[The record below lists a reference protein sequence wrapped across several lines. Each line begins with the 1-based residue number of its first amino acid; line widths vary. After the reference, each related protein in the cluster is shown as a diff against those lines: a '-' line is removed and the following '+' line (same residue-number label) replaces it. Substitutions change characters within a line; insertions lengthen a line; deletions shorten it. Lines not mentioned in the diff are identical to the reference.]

1 MVRQARRSVRLYCS
15 TCQMQSLQSVLWPPC
30 AQQHCLMKK
39 LMLMKQFNKIS
50 DEELAAY
57 LEGMLSDKESAKV
70 DAAMDIDT
78 LEILNVSR
86 KAIEEFP
93 SDNVI
98 SLPSW
103 GNVAAAS
110 IRPMYE
116 PLAMAGF
123 LGDSNADET
132 ADEETEDDDE

>member
-1 MVRQARRSVRLYCS
+1 
-15 TCQMQSLQSVLWPPC
+15 
-30 AQQHCLMKK
+30 MKR
-39 LMLMKQFNKIS
+39 FNKIS

-57 LEGMLSDKESAKV
+57 LEGMLSEKESARI

-78 LEILNVSR
+78 LETLNVSS
-86 KAIEEFP
+86 KAIDEFP

-98 SLPSW
+98 TLPFW

-132 ADEETEDDDE
+132 ADEESDTDDE

>member
-1 MVRQARRSVRLYCS
+1 
-15 TCQMQSLQSVLWPPC
+15 
-30 AQQHCLMKK
+30 
-39 LMLMKQFNKIS
+39 MKQFNKIS

-57 LEGMLSDKESAKV
+57 LEGMLSDKESAMV

-86 KAIEEFP
+86 KALDEFP
-93 SDNVI
+93 TENVI

-103 GNVAAAS
+103 GNVSAAS

-132 ADEETEDDDE
+132 ADEEIEEDDE

>member
-1 MVRQARRSVRLYCS
+1 
-15 TCQMQSLQSVLWPPC
+15 
-30 AQQHCLMKK
+30 
-39 LMLMKQFNKIS
+39 MKQFNKIS

-57 LEGMLSDKESAKV
+57 LEDMLSEKEYARI

-86 KAIEEFP
+86 KAIDEFP
-93 SDNVI
+93 SESVI

-103 GNVAAAS
+103 KNVEAAS

-123 LGDSNADET
+123 LGDSNANET
-132 ADEETEDDDE
+132 AEEELEEDNE

>member
-1 MVRQARRSVRLYCS
+1 
-15 TCQMQSLQSVLWPPC
+15 
-30 AQQHCLMKK
+30 
-39 LMLMKQFNKIS
+39 MKQFNKIS

-57 LEGMLSDKESAKV
+57 LEGMLSDKESAMV

-78 LEILNVSR
+78 LEIIKVSR
-86 KAIEEFP
+86 KALDEFP
-93 SDNVI
+93 TDNII

-103 GNVAAAS
+103 ENVAAAS
-110 IRPMYE
+110 IRTMYE

-132 ADEETEDDDE
+132 ADEEIEEDDE

>member
-1 MVRQARRSVRLYCS
+1 
-15 TCQMQSLQSVLWPPC
+15 
-30 AQQHCLMKK
+30 
-39 LMLMKQFNKIS
+39 MKQFNKIS

-57 LEGMLSDKESAKV
+57 LEGMLSDKESAMV
-70 DAAMDIDT
+70 GAAMDIDMF
-78 LEILNVSR
+78 EILNVSR
-86 KAIEEFP
+86 KALDEFP
-93 SDNVI
+93 TDNVI

-103 GNVAAAS
+103 DNVAAAS

-132 ADEETEDDDE
+132 ANEEIEEDDE

>member
-1 MVRQARRSVRLYCS
+1 
-15 TCQMQSLQSVLWPPC
+15 
-30 AQQHCLMKK
+30 
-39 LMLMKQFNKIS
+39 MKQFNKIS

-57 LEGMLSDKESAKV
+57 LEGMLSDKESAEI

-86 KAIEEFP
+86 RVIDEFP

-98 SLPSW
+98 TLPSW
-103 GNVAAAS
+103 NNVAAAS

-123 LGDSNADET
+123 LGDSNIDET
-132 ADEETEDDDE
+132 AEEEVEEDNDE

>member
-1 MVRQARRSVRLYCS
+1 
-15 TCQMQSLQSVLWPPC
+15 
-30 AQQHCLMKK
+30 
-39 LMLMKQFNKIS
+39 MKQFNKIS

-57 LEGMLSDKESAKV
+57 LEGMLSDKESAMV

-78 LEILNVSR
+78 FEILNVSR
-86 KAIEEFP
+86 KALDEFP
-93 SDNVI
+93 TDNVI

-103 GNVAAAS
+103 DNVVATS

-132 ADEETEDDDE
+132 ADEELEEDNE

>member
-1 MVRQARRSVRLYCS
+1 
-15 TCQMQSLQSVLWPPC
+15 
-30 AQQHCLMKK
+30 
-39 LMLMKQFNKIS
+39 MKQFNKIS

-57 LEGMLSDKESAKV
+57 IEGMLSEKESARI
-70 DAAMDIDT
+70 DANMDIDT

-86 KAIEEFP
+86 KAMDEFP

-98 SLPSW
+98 TLPSW

-132 ADEETEDDDE
+132 ADEESDTDDE

>member
-1 MVRQARRSVRLYCS
+1 
-15 TCQMQSLQSVLWPPC
+15 
-30 AQQHCLMKK
+30 
-39 LMLMKQFNKIS
+39 MKQFNKIS

-57 LEGMLSDKESAKV
+57 LEGMLSDKESAMV

-86 KAIEEFP
+86 KALDEF
-93 SDNVI
+93 SADNVI

-103 GNVAAAS
+103 ENVAATS

-132 ADEETEDDDE
+132 ADEELEEDNE

>member
-1 MVRQARRSVRLYCS
+1 
-15 TCQMQSLQSVLWPPC
+15 
-30 AQQHCLMKK
+30 
-39 LMLMKQFNKIS
+39 MKQFNKIT

-57 LEGMLSDKESAKV
+57 LEGMLSENESARI

-86 KAIEEFP
+86 KALDEFP
-93 SDNVI
+93 TDNVI

-103 GNVAAAS
+103 NNVAAAS
-110 IRPMYE
+110 IQPMYQ

-123 LGDSNADET
+123 LGDSNVDET
-132 ADEETEDDDE
+132 AEEEVEEDN

>member
-1 MVRQARRSVRLYCS
+1 
-15 TCQMQSLQSVLWPPC
+15 
-30 AQQHCLMKK
+30 MKR
-39 LMLMKQFNKIS
+39 FNKIS

-57 LEGMLSDKESAKV
+57 LDGMLSNDGVSRI

-78 LEILNVSR
+78 FEVLNASR
-86 KAIEEFP
+86 KAVNEF
-93 SDNVI
+93 SSKNAV

-103 GNVAAAS
+103 DNVAATP
-110 IRPMYE
+110 IRPMYYE

-132 ADEETEDDDE
+132 ADEETDESGKE

>member
-1 MVRQARRSVRLYCS
+1 
-15 TCQMQSLQSVLWPPC
+15 
-30 AQQHCLMKK
+30 
-39 LMLMKQFNKIS
+39 MKQFNKIS

-57 LEGMLSDKESAKV
+57 LEGLLSDKDSALV

-86 KAIEEFP
+86 KALDEFQA
-93 SDNVI
+93 DNVI

-103 GNVAAAS
+103 ENVAATP

-123 LGDSNADET
+123 LGNSNADET
-132 ADEETEDDDE
+132 ANEESEEDGE

>member
-1 MVRQARRSVRLYCS
+1 MR
-15 TCQMQSLQSVLWPPC
+15 
-30 AQQHCLMKK
+30 
-39 LMLMKQFNKIS
+39 LMKQFNKIS

-57 LEGMLSDKESAKV
+57 LEGMLSDKGAAKV
-70 DAAMDIDT
+70 DAEMDIDT

-86 KAIEEFP
+86 KAIDEYP
-93 SDNVI
+93 SENVV

-103 GNVAAAS
+103 DNVAAVS

-132 ADEETEDDDE
+132 ADEELEEDNE

>member
-1 MVRQARRSVRLYCS
+1 
-15 TCQMQSLQSVLWPPC
+15 
-30 AQQHCLMKK
+30 
-39 LMLMKQFNKIS
+39 MKQFNKIS

-57 LEGMLSDKESAKV
+57 LEGMLSDKESAMV

-86 KAIEEFP
+86 KAIDEFP

-103 GNVAAAS
+103 NNLHKNGND
-110 IRPMYE
+110 
-116 PLAMAGF
+116 LAWP
-123 LGDSNADET
+123 
-132 ADEETEDDDE
+132 

>member
-1 MVRQARRSVRLYCS
+1 
-15 TCQMQSLQSVLWPPC
+15 
-30 AQQHCLMKK
+30 
-39 LMLMKQFNKIS
+39 MKQFYKIS

-57 LEGMLSDKESAKV
+57 LEGMLSEKESARI

-86 KAIEEFP
+86 KAMDEFP

-98 SLPSW
+98 TLPSW
-103 GNVAAAS
+103 ENVAATS
-110 IRPMYE
+110 IHPMYE

-132 ADEETEDDDE
+132 ADEESDTDDE

>member
-1 MVRQARRSVRLYCS
+1 
-15 TCQMQSLQSVLWPPC
+15 
-30 AQQHCLMKK
+30 
-39 LMLMKQFNKIS
+39 MKQFNKIS

-57 LEGMLSDKESAKV
+57 LEGMLSEKESARI

-86 KAIEEFP
+86 KAINEFP

-98 SLPSW
+98 TLPSW

-116 PLAMAGF
+116 PLVMAGF

-132 ADEETEDDDE
+132 ADEESDTDNDE

>member
-1 MVRQARRSVRLYCS
+1 
-15 TCQMQSLQSVLWPPC
+15 
-30 AQQHCLMKK
+30 
-39 LMLMKQFNKIS
+39 MKQFNKIS

-57 LEGMLSDKESAKV
+57 LEDILSDKESAMI

-78 LEILNVSR
+78 FEILNVSR
-86 KAIEEFP
+86 KALDEFP
-93 SDNVI
+93 TDNVI

-103 GNVAAAS
+103 DNVAAAS

-132 ADEETEDDDE
+132 ADEELEEDNE

>member
-1 MVRQARRSVRLYCS
+1 
-15 TCQMQSLQSVLWPPC
+15 
-30 AQQHCLMKK
+30 
-39 LMLMKQFNKIS
+39 MKQFNKIS

-57 LEGMLSDKESAKV
+57 LEGMLSEKESARI

-86 KAIEEFP
+86 KAIDEFP
-93 SDNVI
+93 SDSVI
-98 SLPSW
+98 TLPSW

-132 ADEETEDDDE
+132 ADEESDTDDE

>member
-1 MVRQARRSVRLYCS
+1 
-15 TCQMQSLQSVLWPPC
+15 
-30 AQQHCLMKK
+30 
-39 LMLMKQFNKIS
+39 MKQFNKIS

-57 LEGMLSDKESAKV
+57 LEGMLSDKESAMV

-78 LEILNVSR
+78 FEILNVSR
-86 KAIEEFP
+86 KALDEFP

-103 GNVAAAS
+103 NNVAAVS

-123 LGDSNADET
+123 LGESNADET
-132 ADEETEDDDE
+132 VEEESDTDDE

>member
-1 MVRQARRSVRLYCS
+1 
-15 TCQMQSLQSVLWPPC
+15 
-30 AQQHCLMKK
+30 
-39 LMLMKQFNKIS
+39 MKQLNKIS

-57 LEGMLSDKESAKV
+57 LEGMLSDKESVMV

-78 LEILNVSR
+78 FEILNVSR
-86 KAIEEFP
+86 KALDEF
-93 SDNVI
+93 STDNVI

-103 GNVAAAS
+103 DNVAAAS

-132 ADEETEDDDE
+132 ADEELEEDNE

>member
-1 MVRQARRSVRLYCS
+1 
-15 TCQMQSLQSVLWPPC
+15 
-30 AQQHCLMKK
+30 
-39 LMLMKQFNKIS
+39 MKQLNKIS

-57 LEGMLSDKESAKV
+57 LEGMLSDKESAMV

-86 KAIEEFP
+86 KALDEFP
-93 SDNVI
+93 TDNVI

-103 GNVAAAS
+103 DNVTAAS

-132 ADEETEDDDE
+132 ADEEIEEDDE

>member
-1 MVRQARRSVRLYCS
+1 
-15 TCQMQSLQSVLWPPC
+15 
-30 AQQHCLMKK
+30 
-39 LMLMKQFNKIS
+39 MKQFNKIS

-57 LEGMLSDKESAKV
+57 LESMLSEKESARI

-86 KAIEEFP
+86 KAIDEFP

-98 SLPSW
+98 TLPSW

-132 ADEETEDDDE
+132 ADEEIEDDIEQ